1 MGTDT
6 KTKMKVTLTGQTL
19 AWTNRASGVTL
30 FQFDCRTVAAALRDA
45 VFAYGCKQIIADGAA
60 GATNPVS
67 AMRDRAES
75 LTKGTWGQRAA
86 RFPDADVWAAVVAVR
101 GTADSEAN
109 REKWIGLTSAQ
120 RSAIAR
126 QAEIAAWLEANA
138 PDTPDADELLAGF

>member
-1 MGTDT
+1 MGTNM

-19 AWTNRASGVTL
+19 TWTNRVSGVPL
-30 FQFDCRTVAAALRDA
+30 FRFDCRTVAEALRDA

-67 AMRDRAES
+67 AMQDRAET
-75 LTKGTWGQRAA
+75 LRKGTWGQRAA
-86 RFPDADVWAAVVAVR
+86 RFPDADVWAAVIAVR
-101 GTADSEAN
+101 GTTDSEEN

-138 PDTPDADELLAGF
+138 PDMPDADELLAGF